1 MATSTEHAGHT
12 GRGRHA
18 AKPQDI
24 PKRGWGDILKRT
36 WKEIGEDGV
45 TLVAAGV
52 TYFLLLALFP
62 ALSALVSVYGLFADP
77 QTIAGQVQA
86 LNRVLPQGG
95 VQLISEQLTR
105 LATQQPGALSLALV
119 VSIVLALWSASAGV
133 KAMFEAMNIAYDET
147 EKRGFIRLNAIALG
161 FTLAAI
167 VGAVVLIGAVVA
179 VPAVLAVLGLS
190 GVLEWAVRIGSY
202 VLMTGVLFVGLAALY
217 RYGPSR
223 DKAQW
228 RWITPGALL
237 AVVVILVVSVLF
249 SWYASSFGNFDKTY
263 GALGGLIAFLTWIW
277 ISVMV
282 VIAGAELNA
291 EAEHQTA
298 EDSTEGPK
306 KPMGERHAHV
316 ADTLGSAQPDGKD
329 QTPHSGLR
337 NGHDRLHHGEAAN
350 DDDGRAW
357 RDGFRAG
364 QAAAGTHRPAE
375 RRDMKLPL
383 ALAIPAAMGLLFLE
397 RRSGKRSP

>member
-1 MATSTEHAGHT
+1 MATSTEHAGDT

-18 AKPQDI
+18 DTPQDI

-36 WKEIGEDGV
+36 WKEIGEDRV

-86 LNRVLPQGG
+86 LNRVLPEGG

-105 LATQQPGALSLALV
+105 LAAQPGALSLALV

-147 EKRGFIRLNAIALG
+147 EKRGFIKLNAVALG

-179 VPAVLAVLGLS
+179 VPAVLAVLGLT
-190 GVLEWAVRIGSY
+190 GLLEWVVRIGSY
-202 VLMTGVLFVGLAALY
+202 VLMTAVLFVGLAALY

-223 DKAQW
+223 DRAQW

-237 AVVVILVVSVLF
+237 AVAVILVVSVLF

-291 EAEHQTA
+291 ETEHQTT
-298 EDSTEGPK
+298 EDTTDTRE
-306 KPMGERHAHV
+306 KPTGRRHSPA
-316 ADTLGSAQPDGKD
+316 ADTARSAAPEDKASGTGD
-329 QTPHSGLR
+329 GLR
-337 NGHDRLHHGEAAN
+337 QRHDRPHHGEAAN
-350 DDDGRAW
+350 DDNGRAW

-364 QAAAGTHRPAE
+364 QAAAGT
-375 RRDMKLPL
+375 RRLKGRLPL
-383 ALAIPAAMGLLFLE
+383 AVAIPAAMGLIFLE
-397 RRSGKRSP
+397 RRTGRRMN